1 MGNEVDFSN
10 KDTGSRPYSK
20 DLYMLLPGKLTGIAA
35 VLLIS
40 LFIFSESPRADEYII
55 GADDVLKIS
64 FWQQPEMDQTVRVR
78 QDGKITLS
86 IIGEITAA
94 GITSQELSET
104 IQRNVSLYHK
114 DISQATVTVIG
125 FNSQKIFLTGQIS
138 EPGRRSYEVIPDL
151 WTVIKEA
158 GGATE
163 MGDLTRVTI
172 IRSEEHGGERI
183 TVNLLEVIATGQTD
197 RLPQLK
203 VGDTIEIPKMAGG
216 VPGRQLTADYSERR
230 NLYYVYGQVRAPGT
244 MAYEEGIDIFDA
256 IGAAGGTTE
265 RANLKDV
272 VIITKTGAGST
283 SLKLN
288 LQEYQTQGKA
298 RRLAIKPEDTVII
311 GEKRRRLLSWQV
323 IRDLAVLASTILA
336 FIYIFDAVGD

>member
-1 MGNEVDFSN
+1 MQF
-10 KDTGSRPYSK
+10 
-20 DLYMLLPGKLTGIAA
+20 PGKLTGIAA
-35 VLLIS
+35 VFLIL
-40 LFIFSESPRADEYII
+40 LFIFPAALRADEYII
-55 GADDVLKIS
+55 GPDDVLKVS

-94 GITSQELSET
+94 GLTSQELSDKIE
-104 IQRNVSLYHK
+104 RNVSLYHK

-125 FNSQKIFLTGQIS
+125 FNSQKIFLTGQIT
-138 EPGRRSYEVIPDL
+138 EPGRRTYEVIPDL

-172 IRSEEHGGERI
+172 IRSEKHGGERI
-183 TVNLLEVIATGQTD
+183 TVNLLEVIASGQID
-197 RLPQLK
+197 RLPELK

-216 VPGRQLTADYSERR
+216 VPGRQLAGDYSGRK
-230 NLYYVYGQVRAPGT
+230 NLYYVYGQVRTPGT
-244 MAYEEGIDIFDA
+244 LPYEEGMDIFDA

-272 VIITKTGAGST
+272 RIITKSGAGST
-283 SLKLN
+283 ALKFN
-288 LQEYQTQGKA
+288 LQEYQSEGKA

-311 GEKRRRLLSWQV
+311 GEKRRALLSWQLV
-323 IRDLAVLASTILA
+323 RDLAVLASTILA
-336 FIYIFDAVGD
+336 FVYIIDAVGK